1 MHATYEFTEQ
11 EFAEWQQEHLDQDL
25 ADFIFNAVAPWI
37 RDDGGELYLEDG
49 QAILDGGEM
58 NYYLPAWTVPVLEQV
73 IPVHQERLRQLEER
87 MRNAPAAL
95 IPMEIEHPF
104 FALVKRTP
112 VPVDEAPTL
121 HHFKAITA
129 WKGEQCDGN
138 R

>member
-1 MHATYEFTEQ
+1 MHALYVFSED
-11 EFAEWQQEHLDQDL
+11 EFAEWQHEHPDQDL
-25 ADFIFNAVAPWI
+25 ADFIFHAVAPWI
-37 RDDGGELYLEDG
+37 RDDGGELYLEEG

-58 NYYLPAWTVPVLEQV
+58 LYYLPAWTVPVLEQV

-87 MRNAPAAL
+87 MRHAPATL
-95 IPMEIEHPF
+95 TPFEIEHPF
-104 FALVKRTP
+104 YDFVKRAP

-129 WKGEQCDGN
+129 WKGEQ